1 MNVCGRLHKERRD
14 MRICSLL
21 PSATEV
27 VASLGLCDELV
38 GISHE
43 CDYPPSI
50 EHVPIMVEPMIPPH
64 GLASADIDRQVRQLV
79 ASGQRLYRLNNHLLR
94 QAQPDLILSQD
105 LCHVCAITP
114 GQLHNV
120 LSSMPQQPTVLT
132 LNPNRVL
139 DVIDDVVRIGDA
151 VGRSEE
157 GHRLAAHLRDRLD
170 AVHRRIEAISHRP
183 RVVCIEW
190 LSPLFV
196 AGHWVPEMVQRA
208 GGQDVLAQ
216 PGDPSRVVTWDEILA
231 ADPDVVIVMPCGFSV
246 ERTHTELL
254 QLKQHP
260 DQWRLSPALEEHTY
274 LVDAS
279 SYFSRP
285 GPRLIDGVELLAA
298 ILHPSGHDHI
308 QESIACRLGPLPI
321 PQHP

>member
-1 MNVCGRLHKERRD
+1 

-27 VASLGLCDELV
+27 IALLGLSDALV

-50 EHVPIMVEPMIPPH
+50 THVPVMVEPMIAPH
-64 GLASADIDRQVRQLV
+64 GLASDDIDRQVGQLV
-79 ASGQRLYRLNNHLLR
+79 ASGRRLYRLKDQLLR

-105 LCHVCAITP
+105 LCHVCAVTP
-114 GQLHNV
+114 DQLHDA
-120 LSSMPQQPTVLT
+120 LCSMPRQPTVLT
-132 LNPNRVL
+132 LNPSTVQ

-151 VGRSEE
+151 AGRSAE
-157 GHRLAAHLRDRLD
+157 GHRLAKQLSDRL
-170 AVHRRIEAISHRP
+170 AAIRTRVQDISDHP

-190 LSPLFV
+190 LSPLYV
-196 AGHWVPEMVQRA
+196 AGHWVPEMVQLA

-216 PGDPSRVVTWDEILA
+216 PGSPSRVVTWDEVQA
-231 ADPDVVIVMPCGFSV
+231 AAPDVLIVMPCGFSV
-246 ERTHTELL
+246 AQTQTELL
-254 QLKQHP
+254 WMRQQP
-260 DQWRLSPALEEHTY
+260 DQWSLASNMAQRIF

-285 GPRLIDGVELLAA
+285 GPRLIDGIELLAA
-298 ILHPSGHDHI
+298 ILHPSKYEHI
-308 QESIACRLGPLPI
+308 HESMACRLGPLPTH
-321 PQHP
+321 QHP

>member
-1 MNVCGRLHKERRD
+1 

-27 VASLGLCDELV
+27 IAALGLRDELV

-43 CDYPPSI
+43 CDYPPSVRS
-50 EHVPIMVEPMIPPH
+50 VPIMVEPMIPSD
-64 GLASADIDRQVRQLV
+64 GLASDDIDRQVRELV
-79 ASGQRLYRLNNHLLR
+79 ASGQRLYRLKDRLMR
-94 QAQPDLILSQD
+94 DARPDLVLSQD

-114 GQLHNV
+114 EQLHDT
-120 LSSMPQQPTVLT
+120 LRSMPHQPTILT
-132 LNPNRVL
+132 LNPGTVD

-151 VGRSEE
+151 AGRPTE
-157 GHRLAAHLRDRLD
+157 GHRLAAHLRDRIK
-170 AVHRRIEAISHRP
+170 AVHDRVRDIAHRP
-183 RVVCIEW
+183 RVACIEW

-196 AGHWVPEMVQRA
+196 AGHWVPEMVQLA

-216 PGDPSRVVTWDEILA
+216 PGSKSRVVTWDEVLA
-231 ADPDVVIVMPCGFSV
+231 AAPDILIVMPCGFSV

-254 QLKQHP
+254 QLMQQP
-260 DQWRLSPALEEHTY
+260 GQWQLSPTLAEQTY

-285 GPRLIDGVELLAA
+285 GPRLIDGIELLAA
-298 ILHPSGHDHI
+298 ILHPSDHHPI
-308 QESIACRLGPLPI
+308 HESMARRLGSRPI
-321 PQHP
+321 NRRL

>member
-1 MNVCGRLHKERRD
+1 

-27 VASLGLCDELV
+27 IALLGLSDELV

-50 EHVPIMVEPMIPPH
+50 KNVPVMVEPMIPPH
-64 GLASADIDRQVRQLV
+64 GLSSDDIDRQVHQLV

-105 LCHVCAITP
+105 LCHVCAVTP
-114 GQLHNV
+114 DQLHQA

-132 LNPNRVL
+132 LNPSTVH

-151 VGRSEE
+151 AGRSAE
-157 GHRLAAHLRDRLD
+157 GHRLATQLRDRLD
-170 AVHRRIEAISHRP
+170 TIRTRVQDISHRP

-190 LSPLFV
+190 LSPLYV
-196 AGHWVPEMVQRA
+196 AGHWVPEMVQLA

-216 PGDPSRVVTWDEILA
+216 PGSPSRVVTWDEVLA
-231 ADPDVVIVMPCGFSV
+231 SAPDVLIVMPCGFSV
-246 ERTHTELL
+246 ERTQTELFQLL
-254 QLKQHP
+254 QQPNH
-260 DQWRLSPALEEHTY
+260 WRLSQSLAQRTF

-285 GPRLIDGVELLAA
+285 GPRLIDGIELLAA

-308 QESIACRLGPLPI
+308 HESRACRLGPLPAHQY
-321 PQHP
+321 P

>member
-1 MNVCGRLHKERRD
+1 

-27 VASLGLCDELV
+27 IALLGLSDELV

-43 CDYPPSI
+43 CDYPPSVRS
-50 EHVPIMVEPMIPPH
+50 VPIMVEPMVPPH
-64 GLASADIDRQVRQLV
+64 GLASADIDRQVSRLV
-79 ASGQRLYRLNNHLLR
+79 TSGQRLYRLKEQLLR

-105 LCHVCAITP
+105 LCHVCAVTP
-114 GQLHNV
+114 DQLHDA
-120 LSSMPQQPTVLT
+120 LCSMHRQPTVLT
-132 LNPNRVL
+132 LNPSTVH

-151 VGRSEE
+151 ANRSVE

-170 AVHRRIEAISHRP
+170 AVHTRVQGFSQRP

-190 LSPLFV
+190 LSPLYV
-196 AGHWVPEMVQRA
+196 AGHWVPEMVQFA

-216 PGDPSRVVTWDEILA
+216 PGSPSRIVTWDEVLA
-231 ADPDVVIVMPCGFSV
+231 VAPDVLIVMPCGFSV
-246 ERTHTELL
+246 ERTHTELC
-254 QLKQHP
+254 QLIQQPGQWCLPSDLAQH
-260 DQWRLSPALEEHTY
+260 TF

-285 GPRLIDGVELLAA
+285 GPRLIDGIELLAA
-298 ILHPSGHDHI
+298 LLHPLDHDHI
-308 QESIACRLGPLPI
+308 HESMARRLGPLPI
-321 PQHP
+321 HQYP

>member
-1 MNVCGRLHKERRD
+1 

-27 VASLGLCDELV
+27 IASLGLSDELV

-50 EHVPIMVEPMIPPH
+50 KNVPVMVEPMIPSH
-64 GLASADIDRQVRQLV
+64 GLASDDIDRQVHQLV
-79 ASGQRLYRLNNHLLR
+79 ASGQRLYRLKDDLLR

-105 LCHVCAITP
+105 LCHVCAVTP
-114 GQLHNV
+114 DQLHDA
-120 LSSMPQQPTVLT
+120 LYSMPHQPTVLT
-132 LNPNRVL
+132 LNPSTVH

-151 VGRSEE
+151 AGRSVE
-157 GHRLAAHLRDRLD
+157 GHRLATQLRDRL
-170 AVHRRIEAISHRP
+170 EAIRTRVQDISHRP

-190 LSPLFV
+190 LSPLYV
-196 AGHWVPEMVQRA
+196 AGHWVPEMVQLA

-216 PGDPSRVVTWDEILA
+216 PGSPSRVVTWDEVLA
-231 ADPDVVIVMPCGFSV
+231 AAPDVLIVMPCGFSV
-246 ERTHTELL
+246 ERTHTELFEL
-254 QLKQHP
+254 MQHP
-260 DQWRLSPALEEHTY
+260 DQWRLSPNLAQRTF

-285 GPRLIDGVELLAA
+285 GPRLIDGIELLAA
-298 ILHPSGHDHI
+298 ILHPSDHNRI
-308 QESIACRLGPLPI
+308 HESMACRLGPLRI
-321 PQHP
+321 RQHP